1 MRAVAVRSSIGLRA
15 HGVGV
20 QVNYMPVY
28 WHPLFEDL
36 GYRRG
41 MCPNAEAFYREEISL
56 PMHASLSDADIDRVI
71 EAVRDVVG
79 H

>member
-1 MRAVAVRSSIGLRA
+1 
-15 HGVGV
+15 
-20 QVNYMPVY
+20 MPVY

-41 MCPNAEAFYREEISL
+41 MCPKAEAFYREEISL